1 VRGSKVMLIVR
12 VRLQFNYLYL
22 EDFCNFGFY
31 RSGSVCAGFWFKIKT
46 EPDLLKFMV
55 LTIGLIGFSFWFG
68 FFG

>member
-1 VRGSKVMLIVR
+1 MLIVR

-22 EDFCNFGFY
+22 KIFVTFDFY
-31 RSGSVCAGFWFKIKT
+31 RSGSVCAGFCFKTET

-55 LTIGLIGFSFWFG
+55 LTIGFLFRFG